1 MKRKIKSTIN
11 KLFGKSLLKIIEADN
26 TYSCAGVE
34 LAIPIGVFHPKY
46 FTSSKLLMS
55 VVEEAEISNKHILEL
70 GCGSGIASF
79 LASKKGA
86 IVTASDISELAI
98 SNLKS
103 NQVKNGV
110 TFSAVVSDLFDSIS
124 ANTFDYILINPP
136 FYPKNASSEKEHAW
150 YCGEDFNY
158 FKKLFLQLNERNIT
172 SGVFMTLSD
181 DCEFETIKA
190 IATAENYRFREI
202 KAEKNVSETNYL
214 YEISATDDRA

>member
-1 MKRKIKSTIN
+1 MNLI
-11 KLFGKSLLKIIEADN
+11 
-26 TYSCAGVE
+26 
-34 LAIPIGVFHPKY
+34 
-46 FTSSKLLMS
+46 
-55 VVEEAEISNKHILEL
+55 EEAEISNKHVLEL
-70 GCGSGIASF
+70 GCGSGITSF
-79 LASKKGA
+79 LANKKGA

-110 TFSAVVSDLFDSIS
+110 TFPVVVSDLFDSIS

-150 YCGEDFNY
+150 YCGENFNY

-172 SGVFMTLSD
+172 NGVFMTLSD

-190 IATAENYRFREI
+190 IAMAENYRFREI